1 VPCNSERTLSAAK
14 GESKNLHFDFLVM
27 GGIARLSTL
36 RAARHRHPPTSNRCS
51 RREQMK
57 IAPDEIRGSRTPTPP
72 PSRRAGMIHPY
83 ISRIEIDLM
92 GRLPVTIRLSS
103 SPGEFHPEALTE
115 PCLNL
120 SIHTALH
127 SRSLSLARASRLWR
141 LRLLLVAQLAKPSI
155 ELCHPLRSPSVTDAS
170 TLLQDDPPS
179 SSASIFPFRGSHL

>member
-1 VPCNSERTLSAAK
+1 
-14 GESKNLHFDFLVM
+14 
-27 GGIARLSTL
+27 
-36 RAARHRHPPTSNRCS
+36 
-51 RREQMK
+51 MK

-127 SRSLSLARASRLWR
+127 SPAFASREH
-141 LRLLLVAQLAKPSI
+141 KPSL
-155 ELCHPLRSPSVTDAS
+155 EEKAHPGCPVGLALRRAMSSPSLHVHYRRFNAT
-170 TLLQDDPPS
+170 T
-179 SSASIFPFRGSHL
+179 G